1 MQGIGTASRDVARV
15 QSRGR
20 FGDTRLAHLSPK
32 ARATLRGMGSS
43 GARNPETG
51 LEEHWSFKDLLPILA
66 PVALNFLAP
75 GVGSG
80 IGEALG
86 LSGTAA
92 NMVGG
97 ALAGGGIGALTG
109 GGRGALTGA
118 LTGGALAG
126 FNEAGGFKGIGNAL
140 GIGGADASGAAAGAA
155 PAGGAD
161 SLGIEPT
168 PEPAV
173 GGVPLMQGVEPEAMG
188 PRGLAVLAQDVPL
201 SPSEMGQEAV
211 ASGLLPPPPT
221 MAPRTTAPST
231 RGAGGVAEGST
242 FDKYKTPLLIGGGLL
257 ALQGLGD
264 APKQGDDEMAMP
276 VASDFGGPL
285 PKYEMDRGNFTP
297 LSDAELR
304 MFGLQGRSQP
314 AGTGIF
320 YEAPNRFKKLAE
332 GGKVSAAP
340 SNDDK
345 WRPFEEY
352 DKFRKPGAWRGDE
365 VKPNNKPASSVRKAA
380 ERLSDLG
387 RNGDT
392 KLAHINPEEEQIL
405 LALGGSGTINPNT
418 GLREYYDSEPGEG
431 SAGSGTTGGAA
442 NDGGGGSD
450 PMGTG
455 ADYGGD
461 RTGQRSDLGMGP
473 SGDYAEDAQAA
484 QYSPRSLPQK
494 AYDYVSTNV
503 RDKIQDIKENPVKNA
518 IDFALGF
525 TPVGLINTLAGAL
538 GIGTLGGAATA
549 AGRAVSGYD
558 GPQTGMSAGSQP
570 TGPQGPQ
577 SSPDGGDFYIPAPT
591 MQIAQAP
598 PATQIGGGSGGGPSI
613 TPSWQRNMSIPSDE
627 ALRNFGLGGQQQTP
641 GGLFYD
647 TPNMTHMQDGGDVS
661 DGRSDDVPAMLSTG
675 EHVLDAELVALAGNG
690 SNEAGHARIEKWKA
704 DLRKQKGKALAK
716 GKISPNAKLPR
727 VA

>member
-20 FGDTRLAHLSPK
+20 FGDTRLAHLSPP
-32 ARATLRGMGSS
+32 ARATLRRMGSS

-188 PRGLAVLAQDVPL
+188 PRGLAALAQDVPL

-211 ASGLLPPPPT
+211 ASGLLPSPPT

-264 APKQGDDEMAMP
+264 APKQGDDEMDMP

-418 GLREYYDSEPGEG
+418 GLREFGYGSDSD
-431 SAGSGTTGGAA
+431 GGA
-442 NDGGGGSD
+442 DQGVGGGTSQGATEAGAAANAGGTPSVD
-450 PMGTG
+450 PGDFTG
-455 ADYGGD
+455 V
-461 RTGQRSDLGMGP
+461 TGYDE
-473 SGDYAEDAQAA
+473 AAQAA

-503 RDKIQDIKENPVKNA
+503 RDKIQDIKDNPAKNA
-518 IDFALGF
+518 INLALGF

-538 GIGTLGGAATA
+538 GIGTLGGAMTSAARSAT
-549 AGRAVSGYD
+549 GYGEQD
-558 GPQTGMSAGSQP
+558 APSPSMPGS
-570 TGPQGPQ
+570 PQGPQ
-577 SSPDGGDFYIPAPT
+577 GSPDGGDFYIPAPT
-591 MQIAQAP
+591 TQIAQAP
-598 PATQIGGGSGGGPSI
+598 PATQISGGPSI

-647 TPNMTHMQDGGDVS
+647 APNMTHMADGGDVP
-661 DGRSDDVPAMLSTG
+661 DGRADDVPAMLSTG
-675 EHVLDAELVALAGNG
+675 EHVLDSELVSLAGNG